1 MKKYSVIIL
10 ALLSLLTFSCKNY
23 SVELKTVQ
31 VEALKQI
38 QFYEYKVSNLKVDTL
53 KVNTILD
60 DKLVGFYSGHVNFG
74 IDFDYYFR
82 NYIDNDSVVYIDT
95 KLVILNKDN
104 WFITSVDY
112 METGSFTNSERKALD
127 IKANRAIYEK
137 CMSEKSDIEARKNLE
152 AQITDILT
160 KKFHFKKVVI
170 NCKDATEL

>member
-53 KVNTILD
+53 KVNTLLD

-74 IDFDYYFR
+74 IDFDRYFQ
-82 NYIDNDSVVYIDT
+82 NHIENDSVVYIDT

-104 WFITSVDY
+104 WFITDIDY
-112 METGSFTNSERKALD
+112 METGSFTNQERKALD
-127 IKANRAIYEK
+127 IKANRAIYEQ
-137 CMSEKSDIEARKNLE
+137 CMSEGSNIEAKKNLE
-152 AQITDILT
+152 AQIINILT
-160 KKFHFKKVVI
+160 KKFNFKRVVI